1 MAGRPVPFEVSM
13 TDNVIYGIDFRAGKE
28 EAPLCNA
35 PDASSVLDY
44 TGALFYVGRQTCT
57 AVTLRHSGSPPWP
70 DTAPSEYCAPD
81 GDCA

>member
-1 MAGRPVPFEVSM
+1 M

-28 EAPLCNA
+28 EAPLCSA
-35 PDASSVLDY
+35 PDENPHRFVQPTMTIEY
-44 TGALFYVGRQTCT
+44 GPFTVGA
-57 AVTLRHSGSPPWP
+57 

>member
-1 MAGRPVPFEVSM
+1 MSA
-13 TDNVIYGIDFRAGKE
+13 DIIYGVDFRAGKE

-35 PDASSVLDY
+35 PDIASVPVSQLLGWEHFN
-44 TGALFYVGRQTCT
+44 T
-57 AVTLRHSGSPPWP
+57 SPRP

>member
-1 MAGRPVPFEVSM
+1 M

-35 PDASSVLDY
+35 PDIVGVPSSQVL
-44 TGALFYVGRQTCT
+44 GRTDFNT
-57 AVTLRHSGSPPWP
+57 SARP
-70 DTAPSEYCAPD
+70 DTAPSEYCPPD